1 MSLISSKSMTMRSD
15 HDMETDN
22 INPSVEIQIQKIL
35 ISIHG
40 VSLKIKKELEMI
52 KELTK
57 ENGHLGTVI
66 NTANQ
71 TLSKKVK
78 KMGMNVTE
86 IIHES
91 ERNNRLESDLLNSST
106 SMNVMKELSEIK

>member
-1 MSLISSKSMTMRSD
+1 LDCNWVDFLTFR
-15 HDMETDN
+15 
-22 INPSVEIQIQKIL
+22 
-35 ISIHG
+35 
-40 VSLKIKKELEMI
+40 KKELEMI
-52 KELTK
+52 KEFTK
-57 ENGHLGTVI
+57 ENGHLGTVV
-66 NTANQ
+66 NAANQ

-106 SMNVMKELSEIK
+106 SMNVMKELDQISK

>member
-1 MSLISSKSMTMRSD
+1 MRSD
-15 HDMETDN
+15 HNMETDN
-22 INPSVEIQIQKIL
+22 TNSSVEIQIQKTL

-57 ENGHLGTVI
+57 ENGHLRTVV
-66 NTANQ
+66 NAANQ
-71 TLSKKVK
+71 TLSKKVQ
-78 KMGMNVTE
+78 KMGVNVAE

-106 SMNVMKELSEIK
+106 STNVTEKLDQISK

>member
-1 MSLISSKSMTMRSD
+1 LDCNWVDFLTFR
-15 HDMETDN
+15 
-22 INPSVEIQIQKIL
+22 
-35 ISIHG
+35 
-40 VSLKIKKELEMI
+40 KKELEMI

-57 ENGHLGTVI
+57 ENGHLGTVV
-66 NTANQ
+66 NAANQ

-106 SMNVMKELSEIK
+106 SMNVMKELDQISK